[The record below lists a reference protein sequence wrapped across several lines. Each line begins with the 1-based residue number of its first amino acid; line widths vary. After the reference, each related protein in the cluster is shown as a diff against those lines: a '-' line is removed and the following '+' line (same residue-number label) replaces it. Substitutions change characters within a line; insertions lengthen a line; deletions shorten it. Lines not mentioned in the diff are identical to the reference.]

1 MSKQEPLLRD
11 NKDRF
16 VIFPV
21 KHNDIWD
28 AYKAIEAN
36 FWTSGQIDI
45 QKDLEG
51 KIKWGETPVS

>member
-1 MSKQEPLLRD
+1 MKKQEPRLRD

-28 AYKAIEAN
+28 AYKAIEDMLYGK
-36 FWTSGQIDI
+36 FDEFHM
-45 QKDLEG
+45 LE
-51 KIKWGETPVS
+51 